1 MHKIPVWDLPLR
13 IFHWSLA
20 VLVVAAVITGKIG
33 GNAFDWH
40 LPIGYAILTL
50 LLFRL
55 VWGIVGGYHARFA
68 NFVRGPRTILAYL
81 RGQVAVPAGHTP
93 LGALSVIAMLLLLLV
108 QGGLGLFAND
118 DVLVEGPL
126 YKLVSKDTSD
136 WLTGWHKTNFY
147 LILGLIGLH
156 LGAILYYQIAR
167 RRNLTRG
174 MILGHQEFPHPEPAP
189 PAAGGSPALAV
200 AVLAGCALA
209 VRAVVT
215 GL

>member
-20 VLVVAAVITGKIG
+20 VLVVAAIISGKIG

-55 VWGIVGGYHARFA
+55 VWGIVGGHHARFA

-81 RGQVAVPAGHTP
+81 RGEVPAPAGHNP
-93 LGALSVIAMLLLLLV
+93 LGALSVVAMLLLLLV

-126 YKLVSKDTSD
+126 YKLVSKETSD

-167 RRNLTRG
+167 RRNLTRA
-174 MILGHQEFPHPEPAP
+174 MLVGHQELPHPEPAP
-189 PAAGGSPALAV
+189 PAASGSPALAL
-200 AVLAGCALA
+200 AILAGCALA

-215 GL
+215 GV

>member
-20 VLVVAAVITGKIG
+20 SLVIAAIISGKIG

-40 LPIGYAILTL
+40 LPIGYAVLTL

-68 NFVRGPRTILAYL
+68 NFVRGPRTIVAYL
-81 RGQVAVPAGHTP
+81 RGQLAAPAGHNP
-93 LGALSVIAMLLLLLV
+93 LGALSVVAMLTLLLV

-126 YKLVSKDTSD
+126 YKLVSKNTSD

-167 RRNLTRG
+167 RRNLTRA
-174 MILGHQEFPHPEPAP
+174 MIVGHQEIPHAEPPTP
-189 PAAGGSPALAV
+189 PAGGSTALAL
-200 AVLAGCALA
+200 AILAGCALA

-215 GL
+215 GV